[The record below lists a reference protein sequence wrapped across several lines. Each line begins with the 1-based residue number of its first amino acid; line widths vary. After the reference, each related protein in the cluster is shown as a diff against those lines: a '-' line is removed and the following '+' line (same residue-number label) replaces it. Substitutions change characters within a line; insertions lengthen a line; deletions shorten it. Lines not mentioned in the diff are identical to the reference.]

1 MASVRVVIPEDL
13 LRAAQ
18 VSPRQAN
25 SEVKKILVLYLYA
38 RGNISLAKAAEWLG
52 ISQWEFF
59 ELNKEWGLPIHYDT
73 EEYREDQAVL
83 ATLHK

>member
-18 VSPRQAN
+18 ISPRQA
-25 SEVKKILVLYLYA
+25 SAEVKKILVLYLYA